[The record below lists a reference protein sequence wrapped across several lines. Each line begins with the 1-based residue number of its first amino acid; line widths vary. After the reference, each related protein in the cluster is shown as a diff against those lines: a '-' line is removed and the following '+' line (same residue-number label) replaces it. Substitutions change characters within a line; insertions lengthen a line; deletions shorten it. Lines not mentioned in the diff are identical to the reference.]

1 MNHLVSK
8 GVKMENK
15 FIVFYM
21 DEEGLSSLDYS
32 VRDHG
37 FIHGY
42 YETLQAI
49 ENNQQKI
56 YTTQLSLLHANL
68 FEKGY
73 RIFVREKND
82 DMFEIK
88 LGYENDR
95 TNREIKVFHNL
106 EKMLIAGEF
115 NI

>member
-1 MNHLVSK
+1 MKEKL
-8 GVKMENK
+8 
-15 FIVFYM
+15 IVFYM
-21 DEEGLSSLDYS
+21 NEEDLSILDYGL
-32 VRDHG
+32 RDHG
-37 FIHGY
+37 FTHGY
-42 YETLQAI
+42 YETLQAL

-73 RIFVREKND
+73 RIFIREKKD

-88 LGYENDR
+88 LGSENER

-115 NI
+115 RKKS